1 MMDKKQYFKQRQD
14 MMYYKSLLT
23 EIVWFYRNGDNEY
36 TIAEWKKVMDKKK
49 ELIGVRIEYWHNKK
63 NTELNYIKDN
73 PTKECAKIRME
84 IIKKE
89 VDCSPKLYAHFKQY
103 IIAMLDSYYNLGNS
117 EAFLYLYNFKESEDK
132 TIEKTPYTTFKYKGD
147 LEEFYSKCMEY
158 KVIDS
163 ETSLES
169 FKIAFG
175 GVETRD
181 RGLIKRGVPKTTFA
195 VFISFLNDAEMF
207 EDYPKNFHKVGEAIT
222 GESDF
227 KNALAKLKTIGTV
240 SYEKKIRELVKS
252 LSVNK

>member
-1 MMDKKQYFKQRQD
+1 MMDKKQYFRQRQD

-23 EIVWFYRNGDNEY
+23 EIVWFYRYGDNEY
-36 TIAEWKKVMDKKK
+36 TITEWKKVMDKKK

-73 PTKECAKIRME
+73 PTKECAKTRME

-117 EAFLYLYNFKESEDK
+117 EAFLYLYNLKEPEDK
-132 TIEKTPYTTFKYKGD
+132 TIKDKPYTTFKYKGD
-147 LEEFYSKCMEY
+147 LKEFYNKCIEY

-163 ETSLES
+163 KTSLDS
-169 FKIAFG
+169 FKIAFEG
-175 GVETRD
+175 TETRD
-181 RGLIKRGVPKTTFA
+181 ISFIKIICPKTTFA
-195 VFISFLNDAEMF
+195 SFMALLSDAGMF
-207 EDYPKNFHKVGEAIT
+207 ENYPKNFHKVAELIT
-222 GESDF
+222 GETDF
-227 KNALAKLKTIGTV
+227 KNALQKFNVTGTFKD
-240 SYEKKIRELVKS
+240 EKKFRGLVKS

>member
-1 MMDKKQYFKQRQD
+1 MDKKQYFKHRQD
-14 MMYYKSLLT
+14 VMFYKSLLT
-23 EIVWFYRNGDNEY
+23 EIVWHYRYGDNDLS
-36 TIAEWKKVMDKKK
+36 IPEWKKVMDKKK
-49 ELIGVRIEYWHNKK
+49 ELIGVRIEYWVNKK
-63 NTELNYIKDN
+63 TTELNYIKGN
-73 PTKECAKIRME
+73 PSKECVKTRME

-89 VDCSPKLYAHFKQY
+89 VDCSPKLYAHLKQY
-103 IIAMLDSYYNLGNS
+103 IISMLDSYYNLGNS
-117 EAFLYLYNFKESEDK
+117 EAFIYLYNLKEAEDK

-147 LEEFYSKCMEY
+147 LEEFYSKCMEH